1 MSFSE
6 ELNIKQGVFTFAGD
20 SKLPLQSGREFGPI
34 SVAYETYGVL
44 SKDKCN
50 AILLLHA
57 LSGDAHVA
65 GKHNKEDKK
74 TGWWDVMVG
83 PGKPFDTNKYFVIC
97 SNVLGGCSGTTG
109 PSSLDPL
116 TKKPYAMTFPVI
128 TIEDMVNA
136 QHALVKSLG
145 IDCLYSISGGSMGGM
160 QALKWV
166 QMYPEMIKSV
176 VAIATTTKLS
186 PQAIAFNEVGRQA
199 IISDPAWNKGDYYG
213 KKELPRKGLS
223 IARMLGHIT
232 YLSEEGMTRKFGR
245 QLSSS
250 QQFQYEFLT
259 EFQVESYLHYQGQRF
274 TERFDANSYIYLTKA
289 IDYFDL
295 SSGYNSLEEAL
306 AMVKSKFLVL
316 SYSSD
321 WLFPTY
327 QSEEL
332 VKALRKNNIDVS
344 FCEIN
349 ADYGHDS
356 FLLQNDLH
364 EKLIHGFLENV
375 K

>member
-1 MSFSE
+1 MSSIK
-6 ELNIKQGVFTFAGD
+6 ELNLKQGVFVFAD
-20 SKLPLQSGREFGPI
+20 KDKLKLQSGREFGPI
-34 SVAYETYGVL
+34 SVAYETYGEL
-44 SKDKCN
+44 NKEKCN
-50 AILLLHA
+50 AILILHA

-65 GKHNKEDKK
+65 GKYSKDEKK

-83 PGKPFDTNKYFVIC
+83 PGKPFDTNKYFIIC

-109 PSSLDPL
+109 PSSIDPL
-116 TKKPYAMTFPVI
+116 TKKPYGMTFPFI
-128 TIEDMVNA
+128 TIEDMVNV
-136 QHALVKSLG
+136 QYSLVKSFG

-160 QALKWV
+160 QALKWA

-176 VAIATTTKLS
+176 IAIATTTKLS

-213 KKELPRKGLS
+213 KKDSPHKGLS

-232 YLSEEGMTRKFGR
+232 YLSEEGMTKKFGR

-250 QQFQYEFLT
+250 EQNQYEFLT

-274 TERFDANSYIYLTKA
+274 TERFDSNSYIYITKA

-295 SSGYNSLEEAL
+295 SDGYSTLEEAL
-306 AMVKSKFLVL
+306 VMIKSKFLVL

-332 VKALRKNNIDVS
+332 VKALRRNNKDVS
-344 FCEIN
+344 FCEIK
-349 ADYGHDS
+349 AEYGHDS

-364 EKLIHGFLENV
+364 EKLINGFLENV
-375 K
+375 

>member
-1 MSFSE
+1 
-6 ELNIKQGVFTFAGD
+6 I
-20 SKLPLQSGREFGPI
+20 
-34 SVAYETYGVL
+34 
-44 SKDKCN
+44 
-50 AILLLHA
+50 
-57 LSGDAHVA
+57 
-65 GKHNKEDKK
+65 
-74 TGWWDVMVG
+74 
-83 PGKPFDTNKYFVIC
+83 IC

-109 PSSLDPL
+109 PSSIDSS
-116 TKKPYAMTFPVI
+116 TKKPYGMTFPFI
-128 TIEDMVNA
+128 TIEDMVNV
-136 QHALVKSLG
+136 QYALVKSLG
-145 IDCLYSISGGSMGGM
+145 IECLYSISGGSMGGM
-160 QALKWV
+160 QALKWA

-176 VAIATTTKLS
+176 IAIATTTKLS

-213 KKELPRKGLS
+213 KKDSPHKGLS

-232 YLSEEGMTRKFGR
+232 YLSEEGMTKKFGR

-250 QQFQYEFLT
+250 EQYQYEFLT

-274 TERFDANSYIYLTKA
+274 TERFDANSYIYITKA

-295 SSGYNSLEEAL
+295 ADGYSSLEEAL
-306 AMVKSKFLVL
+306 VKIKSKFLVL

-332 VKALRKNNIDVS
+332 VKSLRKNNADVS
-344 FCEIN
+344 FCEIK

-356 FLLQNDLH
+356 FLLKNDLH

-375 K
+375 

>member
-1 MSFSE
+1 MSYPK
-6 ELNIKQGVFTFAGD
+6 ELNIKQGVFVFAEKD
-20 SKLPLQSGREFGPI
+20 KLKLQSGREFGPI
-34 SVAYETYGVL
+34 SVAYETYGEL
-44 SKDKCN
+44 NKKKNN

-65 GKHNKEDKK
+65 GKYKKDDKK
-74 TGWWDVMVG
+74 TGWWDAMVG

-109 PSSLDPL
+109 PSSIDPL
-116 TKKPYAMTFPVI
+116 TNKPYGMKFPFI
-128 TIEDMVNA
+128 TIEDMVNV
-136 QHALVKSLG
+136 QHALVKSFG

-199 IISDPAWNKGDYYG
+199 IISDPAWNKGDYYN
-213 KKELPRKGLS
+213 KKDTPHKGLS

-232 YLSEEGMTRKFGR
+232 YLSEEGMTKKFGR
-245 QLSSS
+245 QLSSE
-250 QQFQYEFLT
+250 QYQYEFLT

-274 TERFDANSYIYLTKA
+274 TERFDANSYIYITKA

-295 SSGYNSLEEAL
+295 SVGYASLEKSL
-306 AMVKSKFLVL
+306 SMVKSKFLVL

-332 VKALRKNNIDVS
+332 VNALRRNNIDVS
-344 FCEIN
+344 FCEIK

-364 EKLIHGFLENV
+364 EKLVSGFLENV
-375 K
+375 

>member
-1 MSFSE
+1 MSFPK
-6 ELNIKQGVFTFAGD
+6 ELNIKQGVFTFAED
-20 SKLPLQSGREFGPI
+20 KKLKLQSGREFGPI
-34 SVAYETYGVL
+34 SVAYETYGNL
-44 SKDKCN
+44 NKDNSN
-50 AILLLHA
+50 AILILHA
-57 LSGDAHVA
+57 LSGDAHVT
-65 GKHNKEDKK
+65 GKYSKDDKK

-83 PGKPFDTNKYFVIC
+83 PGKPFDTNKYFIIC

-109 PSSLDPL
+109 PSSVDPL
-116 TKKPYAMTFPVI
+116 TNKPYGMIFPVI
-128 TIEDMVNA
+128 TIEDMVRV
-136 QHALVKSLG
+136 QHSLVKFLG

-166 QMYPEMIKSV
+166 QMYPEMVKSV

-186 PQAIAFNEVGRQA
+186 PQGIAFNEVGRQA

-213 KKELPRKGLS
+213 KKDLPYKGLS

-250 QQFQYEFLT
+250 EKYQYEFLT

-295 SSGYNSLEEAL
+295 STGYASLEEGL
-306 AMVKSKFLVL
+306 KMVMSKFLVL

-321 WLFPTY
+321 WLFPTH
-327 QSEEL
+327 QSVEL
-332 VKALRKNNIDVS
+332 VNALRKNNIDVS
-344 FCEIN
+344 FCEIK

-364 EKLIHGFLENV
+364 EKLITGFLENV
-375 K
+375 